1 MNTFRTLHRSILV
14 LFAVVVLAIVTLVHF
29 SVSKIVAEQSRAQ
42 QSSTSPA
49 VSLIVN
55 QLFKPLHISETLGKS
70 RELIE
75 IMNADRLDETKVYA
89 VLRRLEQ
96 EFGMTFFI
104 AHEETRMQY
113 HSDGSKLA
121 LDEDK
126 VNWYFKYKAIDDDEV
141 ADIGKWEDPHF
152 YIDLKMFNDNGKFLG
167 FFGVGKSLNSFINV
181 FKQYK
186 KRYGYDF
193 LFVDPNGN
201 IMLSSDPTLLASS
214 SDFKHLST
222 LSWFTDLPQEVQ
234 GNRDLNNRLVNI
246 DEKDFLIAEV
256 VLPQFDWTV
265 YLLSPLDKRQTEI
278 SNGFIFSVVS
288 LLIIVFALFLLIN
301 NLLYFFRKD
310 MKSDLIIRN
319 NARLPDKKQM
329 TDIYHQQ
336 IKQHGSLSLVLVDVD
351 HFSDINDIHGRNAGD
366 EVLEKVSDYLRRHIS
381 EGHVLGR
388 WSSEVFIILMPNT
401 GPNEAQNCANNLRHG
416 IATLPQSTTYEGLTV
431 TASFGVS
438 FTASARP
445 LLEVSSHAEDAL
457 YQARQRG
464 HNTVCVDLI
473 T

>member
-14 LFAVVVLAIVTLVHF
+14 LFAVVVIAIVILVHF
-29 SVSKIVAEQSRAQ
+29 SISKIVAEQSRAQ

-75 IMNADRLDETKVYA
+75 IMNAETLDETKVYG

-121 LDEDK
+121 LEEDK

-152 YIDLKMFNDNGKFLG
+152 YIDLKIFNDNGKFLG
-167 FFGVGKSLNSFINV
+167 FFGVGKSLTSFINV

-186 KRYGYDF
+186 ERYSYDF

-201 IMLSSDPTLLASS
+201 IMLSSDPTLLASF

-222 LSWFTDLPQEVQ
+222 LSWFANLPQDVQ
-234 GNRDLNNRLVNI
+234 DNRDLNNRLVNI

-256 VLPQFDWTV
+256 ALPQFDWTV
-265 YLLSPLDKRQTEI
+265 YLLSPLNKRQTEI

-301 NLLYFFRKD
+301 NLLYYFRKD

-319 NARLPDKKQM
+319 SSRLPDKKQIA
-329 TDIYHQQ
+329 DIYHRQ
-336 IKQHGSLSLVLVDVD
+336 IKQHGRLSVVLVDVD
-351 HFSDINDIHGRNAGD
+351 HFADINDIHGRNAGD
-366 EVLEKVSDYLRRHIS
+366 EVLEKVSDYLRQHIK
-381 EGHVLGR
+381 EGDVLGR

-416 IATLPQSTTYEGLTV
+416 IATLPQSSTYEGLSV

-457 YQARQRG
+457 YQARRRG

-473 T
+473 A